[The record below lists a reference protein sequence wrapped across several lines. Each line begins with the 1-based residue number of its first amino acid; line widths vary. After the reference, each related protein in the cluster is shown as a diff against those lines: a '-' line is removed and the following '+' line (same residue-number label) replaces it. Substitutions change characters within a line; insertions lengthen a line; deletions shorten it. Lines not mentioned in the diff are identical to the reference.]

1 MIQVTNVVDAL
12 FGLVGWRN
20 DMSDS
25 GLNIS
30 AELTQSLTGLYF
42 NDAHP
47 LLTLKNLRCIAPNF
61 EQMEGVADPNTTFCD
76 WLKQKTRTS
85 IANAINHFVF
95 SVMPSGGSKTLLEHR
110 LLFNSVGRIGDT
122 VPNKGNLVGLEIH
135 PLHNF
140 DAAVKIEK
148 VGLQAIGDST
158 MMFTLHML
166 SSNDMFS
173 IRRFVLEDVGSYK
186 TGWMSALST
195 EAPLSINNLDGGQ
208 CLYLFYDQNQLA
220 NNDYKAVNRTIDWSK
235 APCKTCH
242 SADYEAYMAW
252 SKYLEITPFYVARE
266 NVIPLEDGAAWD
278 ATFDQQ
284 NMVYTNNTNYGLNM
298 ELSIYCDYTNFLIR
312 NRYEFVQLIMAQLA
326 VDMLK
331 EFAYNANVRAN
342 RNSVNVSR
350 TDVLF
355 ALDGNQDSLGLVAKL
370 ENMYKG
376 LNVSMKGLDK
386 VCRPCCNKGIR
397 FTVT

>member
-25 GLNIS
+25 SLNIS

-61 EQMEGVADPNTTFCD
+61 EQMEGVADPNAKFGE

-122 VPNKGNLVGLEIH
+122 VQNKGNLVGLEIH

-148 VGLQAIGDST
+148 VGFQAISENTRSFD
-158 MMFTLHML
+158 LCML
-166 SSNDMFS
+166 NSNDMFDVKHWH
-173 IRRFVLEDVGSYK
+173 IEDIGSYK
-186 TGWMSALST
+186 TGWST
-195 EAPLSINNLDGGQ
+195 SSSSDESISVYNFDGGQ
-208 CLYLFYDQNQLA
+208 CLYLFYDQRKLV
-220 NNDYKAVNRTIDWSK
+220 DGGYKAVNRTIDWSK
-235 APCKTCH
+235 APCQPC
-242 SADYEAYMAW
+242 SAADYQAYMAW
-252 SKYLEITPFYVARE
+252 SKYLEVTPFYVASA
-266 NVIPLEDGAAWD
+266 NVIPVEGMAFD

-312 NRYEFVQLIMAQLA
+312 NKFEFVQLIMAQLA

>member
-1 MIQVTNVVDAL
+1 
-12 FGLVGWRN
+12 
-20 DMSDS
+20 MSDS
-25 GLNIS
+25 GIS
-30 AELTQSLTGLYF
+30 LSTELTESLTGLYF

-61 EQMEGVADPNTTFCD
+61 EQMEGVADTNAEFGE

-148 VGLQAIGDST
+148 VGLQAISDGTRSFD
-158 MMFTLHML
+158 LCML
-166 SSNDMFS
+166 SSNDMFD
-173 IRRFVLEDVGSYK
+173 IKHWHIEDIGSYK
-186 TGWMSALST
+186 TGWST
-195 EAPLSINNLDGGQ
+195 PLSSEEQVLVYNFDGGQ
-208 CLYLFYDQNQLA
+208 CLYLFYDQRKLV
-220 NNDYKAVNRTIDWSK
+220 DGGYKAVNRTIDWSK
-235 APCKTCH
+235 APCQPC
-242 SADYEAYMAW
+242 SAADYQAYMAW
-252 SKYLEITPFYVARE
+252 SKYLEVTPFYVANA
-266 NVIPLEDGAAWD
+266 NVIPVEGMAFD

-284 NMVYTNNTNYGLNM
+284 NMVYTNNTNYGLNV
-298 ELSIYCDYTNFLIR
+298 ELSIFCDYTNFLIR
-312 NRYEFVQLIMAQLA
+312 NKFEFVQLIMAQLA

-370 ENMYKG
+370 EDMYKG